1 MGITIFFMFISIVMI
16 IGTTIYVKKNN
27 RFYNFK
33 PSENSNIR
41 KQKKNIK
48 EIWGIDS
55 IKDNIITVQGQHSII
70 IEMGSIEY
78 RLLNEM
84 EQDSID
90 NALINISKTMSYKMQ
105 FFSTVVKV
113 DTREKIEEIRTNME
127 KQKNPKMIGYGEA
140 IIEYLED
147 IMQEDDLYVRKNY
160 LIVSSFE
167 TRNKAEYGLK
177 EFYSNLKYGLSNI
190 KVNTKLLTD
199 AGIIEL
205 LHREFNKESTEDIEK
220 IVNKGGLDFY
230 VQNKE
235 KGKENN
241 TKKEEK

>member
-1 MGITIFFMFISIVMI
+1 MGITIFFMFISIAVI

-33 PSENSNIR
+33 PEEKTSLK

-55 IKDNIITVQGQHSII
+55 IKNGIITVQGQHSII

-84 EQDSID
+84 EQESID
-90 NALINISKTMSYKMQ
+90 NSLINISKTMAYKMQ

-113 DTREKIEEIRTNME
+113 DTREKIEEIRNNMQ
-127 KQKNPKMIGYGEA
+127 KQKNIKMIEYGEA
-140 IIEYLED
+140 IIEYLEN
-147 IMQEDDLYVRKNY
+147 IMQEEDLYVRKNY
-160 LIVSSFE
+160 LIISSFE
-167 TRNKAEYGLK
+167 TREKAEYTLK
-177 EFYSNLKYGLSNI
+177 EFYHNLKYGLSNI

-205 LHREFNKESTEDIEK
+205 LHREFNKEATDNIEK
-220 IVNKGGLDFY
+220 IVKEGGLDFY

-235 KGKENN
+235 KRKENIA
-241 TKKEEK
+241 

>member
-1 MGITIFFMFISIVMI
+1 MVITIFFMFISVVVI

-33 PSENSNIR
+33 LEEKTNLR

-48 EIWGIDS
+48 EIWGIDV
-55 IKDNIITVQGQHSII
+55 IKNGVITVQGQHSII

-84 EQDSID
+84 EQESID
-90 NALINISKTMSYKMQ
+90 NTLVNISKTMTYKMQ

-113 DTREKIEEIRTNME
+113 DTREKIKEIRNNIQ
-127 KQKNPKMIGYGEA
+127 KQKNINMIEYGES
-140 IIEYLED
+140 IIEYLEN
-147 IMQEDDLYVRKNY
+147 IMQQEDLYVRKNY

-167 TRNKAEYGLK
+167 EREKAECRLK
-177 EFYSNLKYGLSNI
+177 EFYNNLKYGLLNI
-190 KVNTKLLTD
+190 KVNTKLLSD

-205 LHREFNKESTEDIEK
+205 LYREFNKEATENIEK
-220 IVNKGGLDFY
+220 IVKEGGLDFY

-235 KGKENN
+235 KRTEDII
-241 TKKEEK
+241 

>member
-1 MGITIFFMFISIVMI
+1 MGITIFFIFISIVMI

-33 PSENSNIR
+33 SSENSSFK

-113 DTREKIEEIRTNME
+113 DTREKIEEIKINME
-127 KQKNPKMIGYGEA
+127 RI
-140 IIEYLED
+140 
-147 IMQEDDLYVRKNY
+147 
-160 LIVSSFE
+160 
-167 TRNKAEYGLK
+167 T
-177 EFYSNLKYGLSNI
+177 
-190 KVNTKLLTD
+190 T
-199 AGIIEL
+199 
-205 LHREFNKESTEDIEK
+205 
-220 IVNKGGLDFY
+220 
-230 VQNKE
+230 
-235 KGKENN
+235 
-241 TKKEEK
+241 

>member
-1 MGITIFFMFISIVMI
+1 MGITIFFMFISVVVI

-27 RFYNFK
+27 RFYNFRPEEK
-33 PSENSNIR
+33 TNLK

-48 EIWGIDS
+48 EIWGIEL
-55 IKDNIITVQGQHSII
+55 IKDGVITVQGQHSII

-84 EQDSID
+84 EQESID
-90 NALINISKTMSYKMQ
+90 NALINISKTMAYKMQ

-113 DTREKIEEIRTNME
+113 DTREKIDEIKENMQ
-127 KQKNPKMIGYGEA
+127 KQKNTKMIEYGEA

-147 IMQEDDLYVRKNY
+147 IMQEEDLYVRKNY

-167 TRNKAEYGLK
+167 AREKAEYNLK
-177 EFYSNLKYGLSNI
+177 EFYQNLKYGLSNI

-205 LHREFNKESTEDIEK
+205 LHREFNKDATENIEK
-220 IVNKGGLDFY
+220 IVKEGGLDFY
-230 VQNKE
+230 VQSKE
-235 KGKENN
+235 KGKEDIA
-241 TKKEEK
+241 